1 MKYSISLFLFSF
13 IITLLQAQN
22 VGIGILT
29 PTEKLDVN
37 GNIDI
42 RGTIK
47 ANGTA
52 GQTGQVLM
60 STGSGLSW
68 GSTAG
73 YRKSKSYSFSG
84 SFIFTV
90 PAGVTEVMAE
100 AWGAGS
106 GGTINCGGTSGG
118 YARTVRSVNPGDV
131 LNLSVGVGSALG
143 ATTTLNGDN
152 TTITF
157 GLDIL
162 TAYGGG
168 GITSSLGRGLP
179 RNGQTSGIF
188 DNAYFLFGSEG
199 KATTSTGFL
208 SNATTYVEIIEFGS
222 GGTPSGFLYPVA
234 LDGDHIRVE
243 NGVATTSVYGQNSK
257 FPSAGGAAGT
267 GAGGWNGANGF
278 IVILWN

>member
-1 MKYSISLFLFSF
+1 MKCFISLLLFSL
-13 IITLLQAQN
+13 IITVLQAQN
-22 VGIGILT
+22 VGIGTLT

-47 ANGTA
+47 ANGSA

-84 SFIFTV
+84 SFTFTV

-131 LNLSVGVGSALG
+131 LSLTVGVGSSLG
-143 ATTTLNGDN
+143 SVTTLNGDN
-152 TTITF
+152 STVTF
-157 GLDIL
+157 GSDVL
-162 TAYGGG
+162 TAFGGG
-168 GITSSLGRGLP
+168 GITSTNGRGLP
-179 RNGQTSGIF
+179 RNGSATGGL
-188 DNAYFLFGSEG
+188 DNAYFLYGSAG

-208 SNATTYVEIIEFGS
+208 SNATTYVEIIEFGA
-222 GGTPSGFLYPVA
+222 GGIPSGFLNPVA
-234 LDGDHIRVE
+234 LDGDHLRLE
-243 NGVATTSVYGQNSK
+243 NGVVTNTVYGQNSK
-257 FPSAGGAAGT
+257 FAGAGGPAGT
-267 GAGGWNGANGF
+267 GSGGWNGANGF
-278 IVILWN
+278 ITIWWN